1 MGLGSHAECHDSL
14 HTRRRGGE
22 NAFLLDEADG
32 LLRRKLLSSLTGDV

>member
-1 MGLGSHAECHDSL
+1 MQSATTVCIQDAAVA
-14 HTRRRGGE
+14 E